1 LETFNSKGIQNDPW
15 GKKKGAFS
23 YNYYNKKK
31 NEKLQKEKKNY
42 LLEPNCLQY
51 LSKDGTLI
59 IHYQN
64 GISMSF

>member
-15 GKKKGAFS
+15 GKKKGAFN
-23 YNYYNKKK
+23 YNYYNKKRMR
-31 NEKLQKEKKNY
+31 NYKKKKIFY

>member
-1 LETFNSKGIQNDPW
+1 MIHGA
-15 GKKKGAFS
+15 KKKEHLAIIIIIKKRMR
-23 YNYYNKKK
+23 NYKKK
-31 NEKLQKEKKNY
+31 EKIY